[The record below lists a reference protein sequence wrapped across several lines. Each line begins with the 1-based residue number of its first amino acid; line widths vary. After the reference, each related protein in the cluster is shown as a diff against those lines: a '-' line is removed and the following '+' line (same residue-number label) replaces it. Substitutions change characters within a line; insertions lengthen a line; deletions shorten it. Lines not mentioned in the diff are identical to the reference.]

1 MKARAVKIG
10 AALLAFMCCVGVGL
24 PAVTL
29 PVVSAATES
38 TLTVGEDE
46 NKVFHP
52 EMINQATGEKM
63 DASELHFQPEIY
75 LNDRF
80 GTEKNAKVTSN
91 INLVGKNNV
100 VDASIPDAYEFI
112 KVMVT
117 SDPDSQNQTYTKE
130 IEQII
135 KVGGSYYALIKG
147 TQHDYLKF
155 SNENQIKIVYN
166 RYLRIGFEKSANFS
180 DYIKTNNQIIP
191 NLTQVTPAEE
201 SSNLNDNHAKN
212 GFFVANSS
220 YADGK
225 FYYIPDFKSVQFARL
240 GFDQVSQK
248 SGSEE
253 SNLAMKTTA
262 NFYEFTNQT
271 NTKFT
276 ENLNS
281 FSMMNHDDSTNKN
294 VIDYDYFVKHSG
306 IVRLEGGIPSSQ
318 ADSSSRFTLH
328 FPANHDFLWSTTY
341 HSSDVGYSAE
351 KAIKRA
357 MGDVTWAYI
366 TGQDAFPYQA
376 KTVID
381 GKTMTNNYPISKGGT
396 VVFTL
401 QTTMQGLQSKYKY
414 HSHLNRLVINGHNIN
429 LPISEL
435 RAKSGESIT
444 QQYSRTAYTYLP
456 SGELVAVNYVPLPDG
471 MTPSPTPWNNDSNKS
486 PYYFVTIMNV
496 QGNINIVGNKETF
509 PDGTASIGNG
519 FVFIQDGLGFYYSG
533 GLYGYA
539 PVSLSGYGLVL
550 GREDTYNVSSILQ
563 VDHDLDFDTASI
575 YSGRTNSAA
584 FNQRLFPY
592 GYFFDGVKQNGF
604 GISKSRR
611 LIVDNNHPLR
621 FTVDKSSNT
630 ANTNINATD
639 STFMGRYFD
648 KPNAETATTQGNAK
662 DGYIAK
668 FDQGKY
674 WLDFKSPTENENYGA
689 TLYRVNVKDKHFKSF
704 TVQFKDLSG
713 NTIQNLSENKQA
725 ITNDPYSHI
734 VFPRTNV
741 SLTSSFDIDDFGKIT
756 ALSKET
762 KQIGTTSNG
771 TAVRGSDESGFI
783 VIPDLPAGA
792 TYYQLESV
800 TTDGKEIK
808 LSNKK
813 YLPGQK
819 VFTGQFLPEGTDFG
833 NANGIDN
840 GSTVTLKAVKVDPYN
855 PDSKTSK
862 AEDAK
867 DFSQYATVDKNLY
880 AGDKIH
886 ADHFAQT
893 LGGDS
898 PLGEGAYGLVDAA
911 GNLTADKDGIY
922 TVKAKTDTPDT
933 VYTLKNFGDNSY
945 EILATKLT
953 ISDKDKAKLTTT
965 NQTIVDPLTQNAS
978 GTLEKRLTLATSTTP
993 ETTLKL
999 SQTPGIK
1006 DATIGMDKG
1015 SVNQIEIP
1023 LSQWLTD
1030 ANADNAELKVPFA
1043 AVAQS
1048 SDTRSQPLKQ
1058 IRLQKADQAV
1068 PTSDSDTTP
1077 VTVTLKK
1084 ADSPK
1089 PTVLSR
1095 EGEKEVTVTFA
1106 KQPEAISGDF
1116 GNTASS
1122 SAYAKLAA
1130 DGSDLKITKQTLK
1143 EADGKYTLTLEL
1155 DSPLKQDAK
1164 VNLTYRY
1171 SARYNSTTTTFSP
1184 IGKIVDTGLK
1194 VVTAPYFWVLVLL
1207 AGGVVAYVIIRRR
1220 KLNKH

>member
-1 MKARAVKIG
+1 M
-10 AALLAFMCCVGVGL
+10 LYGVGL

-29 PVVSAATES
+29 PVVSAAETP
-38 TLTVGEDE
+38 LTVGEAED
-46 NKVFHP
+46 KAFHP

-63 DASELHFQPEIY
+63 NASELHFQPEIF

-80 GTEKNAKVTSN
+80 GEGKNAKVTSN

-130 IEQII
+130 IDQII

-147 TQHDYLKF
+147 TQHDYFKF

-166 RYLRIGFEKSANFS
+166 RYLRIGFEKGANFS

-201 SSNLNDNHAKN
+201 SSNLNDDHAKN

-225 FYYIPDFKSVQFARL
+225 FYYIPDFKSVQFARA

-328 FPANHDFLWSTTY
+328 FPANHDFLGSTTY
-341 HSSDVGYSAE
+341 HSSNINYSADE
-351 KAIKRA
+351 AVKRA

-509 PDGTASIGNG
+509 PDGTASNGNG
-519 FVFIQDGLGFYYSG
+519 FVFIQDGLDFYYSG
-533 GLYGYA
+533 GLYGYV

-575 YSGRTNSAA
+575 YSGWTNSAA

-592 GYFFDGVKQNGF
+592 GYFFDGEKQNGF

-630 ANTNINATD
+630 NSTNINATD

-689 TLYRVNVKDKHFKSF
+689 TLYRVNVKDKNFKSF
-704 TVQFKDLSG
+704 AVQFKGLDG
-713 NTIQNLSENKQA
+713 NTLQSLNENGKPVSG
-725 ITNDPYSHI
+725 DPYSHI

-762 KQIGTTSNG
+762 KPIGTTSNG
-771 TAVRGSDESGFI
+771 TTVKGSDESGFI

-819 VFTGQFLPEGTDFG
+819 VFTGQFLPQGTDFG
-833 NANGIDN
+833 NTNGIDN
-840 GSTVTLKAVKVDPYN
+840 GSIVTLKAVKVDPYN

-898 PLGEGAYGLVDAA
+898 PLGEGAYSLVDAA

-978 GTLEKRLTLATSTTP
+978 GTLEKPLTLATSTTP
-993 ETTLKL
+993 EATLKL

-1006 DATIGMDKG
+1006 DATIGVDKG
-1015 SVNQIEIP
+1015 SVNQIEVP
-1023 LSQWLTD
+1023 LSQWLND
-1030 ANADNAELKVPFA
+1030 ANDDNAELKVPFA

-1122 SAYAKLAA
+1122 SSYAKLAA

-1155 DSPLKQDAK
+1155 ASPLKQGAK

-1184 IGKIVDTGLK
+1184 IGKIVDTGIK